1 MSSDRVIS
9 KEKPLPLP
17 LIRGSPLTPL
27 GGSGNTTQH
36 LNLFPPILSIRHVR
50 LPTTDKFVEAT

>member
-1 MSSDRVIS
+1 MSCDRIIS
-9 KEKPLPLP
+9 KGKALPLP

-27 GGSGNTTQH
+27 GGSGNATQH
-36 LNLFPPILSIRHVR
+36 DR